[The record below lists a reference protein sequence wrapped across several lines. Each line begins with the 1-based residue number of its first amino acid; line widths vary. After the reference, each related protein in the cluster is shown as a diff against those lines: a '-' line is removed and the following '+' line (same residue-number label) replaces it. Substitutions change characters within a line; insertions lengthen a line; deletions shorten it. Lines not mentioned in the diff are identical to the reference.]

1 MRRRLRFTIQQ
12 SPPVSLFSF
21 LDILGGTIGILI
33 LIISVFFI
41 QMQSGKQ
48 IVQMVAETSQVEKKT
63 PRYII
68 CNGNGIVE
76 IHDVGNSFEENLD
89 SPKIGALIERIRNSN
104 KREYLII
111 GVRPNGF
118 EDFKVLRNRAESSGV
133 TLGYEPIDVG
143 WRIRAPGGKLL

>member
-1 MRRRLRFTIQQ
+1 MRRRLRTIQQ

-48 IVQMVAETSQVEKKT
+48 IVQMVAETSQVEKRT
-63 PRYII
+63 PRYIV
-68 CNGNGIVE
+68 CNGNGIIE
-76 IHDVGNSFEENLD
+76 IHDIGNSFEENLD
-89 SPKIGALIERIRNSN
+89 SPKIGALIERIRSSN
-104 KREYLII
+104 NREYLII

-118 EDFKVLRNRAESSGV
+118 EDFKVLRDRAESSGV
-133 TLGYEPIDVG
+133 ILGYEPIDVG

>member
-1 MRRRLRFTIQQ
+1 MSRRLKSTRQQ
-12 SPPVSLFSF
+12 STPISLFSF

-41 QMQSGKQ
+41 QLQTGKQ
-48 IVQMVAETSQVEKKT
+48 IVQMVAETSQIEKKI
-63 PRYII
+63 PRYIV
-68 CNGNGIVE
+68 CNGNGLVE
-76 IHDVGNSFEENLD
+76 IHDDGNSFKANLD
-89 SPKIGALIERIRNSN
+89 SPKIVALLDRIRRSN

-111 GVRPNGF
+111 GVRPSGF
-118 EDFKVLRNRAESSGV
+118 QDFKVLRDRAESSGV

>member
-1 MRRRLRFTIQQ
+1 MRRRLRTIQQ

-41 QMQSGKQ
+41 QIQSGKQ
-48 IVQMVAETSQVEKKT
+48 IVQMVAETSQVEKRT

-68 CNGNGIVE
+68 CNGNAIVE
-76 IHDVGNSFEENLD
+76 IHDVGNSFEENVD

-118 EDFKVLRNRAESSGV
+118 EDFKVLRDRAESSGV

>member
-1 MRRRLRFTIQQ
+1 MRRRLRTIQQ

-48 IVQMVAETSQVEKKT
+48 IVQMVAETSQVEKRT
-63 PRYII
+63 PRYIV
-68 CNGNGIVE
+68 CNGNGIIE
-76 IHDVGNSFEENLD
+76 IHDIGSSFEENLD
-89 SPKIGALIERIRNSN
+89 SPKIGALIERIRSSN
-104 KREYLII
+104 NREYLII

-118 EDFKVLRNRAESSGV
+118 EDFKVLRDRAESSGV
-133 TLGYEPIDVG
+133 ILGYEPIDVG

>member
-1 MRRRLRFTIQQ
+1 MRRRLRTIQQ

-48 IVQMVAETSQVEKKT
+48 IVQMVAETSQVEKRT
-63 PRYII
+63 PRYIV
-68 CNGNGIVE
+68 CNGNGIIE
-76 IHDVGNSFEENLD
+76 IHDIGNSFEENLD
-89 SPKIGALIERIRNSN
+89 SPKIGALIERIRSSN

-118 EDFKVLRNRAESSGV
+118 EDFKVLRDRAELSGV